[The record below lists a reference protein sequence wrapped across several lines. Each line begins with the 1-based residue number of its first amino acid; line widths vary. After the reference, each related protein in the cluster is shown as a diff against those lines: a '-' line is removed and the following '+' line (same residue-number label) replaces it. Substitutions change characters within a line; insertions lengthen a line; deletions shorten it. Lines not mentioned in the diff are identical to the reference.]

1 MGPPEIGI
9 LSLFLGLPAIT
20 FAFFLGKKYLNNKKL
35 EIEMKMQRNQLKL
48 LEEENKKY
56 DNMLK
61 LLEKENKESNN
72 IINNS

>member
-9 LSLFLGLPAIT
+9 LSLFIGLPAIT
-20 FAFFLGKKYLNNKKL
+20 FAFILGRKYLNNKKL
-35 EIEMKMQRNQLKL
+35 EIEKEMQKDQLKL

-56 DNMLK
+56 DN
-61 LLEKENKESNN
+61 

>member
-48 LEEENKKY
+48 LE
-56 DNMLK
+56 
-61 LLEKENKESNN
+61 KENKESNN